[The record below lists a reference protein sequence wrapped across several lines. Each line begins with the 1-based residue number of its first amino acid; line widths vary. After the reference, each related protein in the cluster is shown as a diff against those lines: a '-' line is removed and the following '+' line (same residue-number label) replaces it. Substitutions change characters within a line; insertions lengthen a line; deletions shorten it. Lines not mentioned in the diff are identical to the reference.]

1 MWGVGIALHAFMSS
15 QTSFCTV
22 PICAHLC
29 LHKTLLLEQLLEGL
43 VAVRTEV
50 NPLALV
56 AVFVENDKIRIVM
69 IYPIHFKELVVLEA
83 FFLPKETAHLREL
96 VELSPRA
103 RLEATASR
111 LIRVQ
116 LFAYAFLALTIR
128 CASLRLALCPRG
140 GQGAQQ
146 HSAHKD
152 SAVPHLQSLSW
163 RPKAQAKIN
172 RRTYSLL
179 PSTYIAHMSYS
190 AIVSLNGSHIVC
202 T

>member
-1 MWGVGIALHAFMSS
+1 MHWSSRNTRAKRAFCSHTAICSHIRCGVIQKQNAQYATAKRVCVGKRSLHAYLMSS
-15 QTSFCTV
+15 QTLFCTV
-22 PICAHLC
+22 PIYAHLC
-29 LHKTLLLEQLLEGL
+29 LHKSLLVEQLLEGL

-50 NPLALV
+50 NALALV
-56 AVFVENDKIRIVM
+56 AVFVENYEIRIMM
-69 IYPIHFKELVVLEA
+69 IYPIHFKELVVLET

-103 RLEATASR
+103 RLEATVSR

-152 SAVPHLQSLSW
+152 SAVPHL
-163 RPKAQAKIN
+163 
-172 RRTYSLL
+172 
-179 PSTYIAHMSYS
+179 
-190 AIVSLNGSHIVC
+190 
-202 T
+202 